1 VKVLII
7 GGTRFLGAAIAR
19 ELVARGHNVTVLH
32 RGRTTVNV
40 PETVEHIH
48 CEAHDPWEAEPHLKR
63 GFDAVIDTILTDS
76 DLAWYLPLFQD
87 HAERFIHCGSTG
99 VYTPM
104 GRIPAREDDPTPCP
118 DELGGFGQKLAQ
130 DMAILSFHT
139 QTGYNACS
147 LRISNVFGPGDVPLD
162 GWGARNP
169 AWFRR
174 VANHE
179 EVWIPNDGRALVQPV
194 HVADLAR
201 GFCGAMESDKAA
213 GQIYNL
219 SSAHAVTLDEY
230 VTTAKEILKSSSP
243 VRYVAMEEILAT
255 GKANESGIRFVC
267 EHMCI
272 DSSKAHRDFGYEP
285 RVSFDHGL
293 AESIEWT
300 RKYRWDE

>member
-1 VKVLII
+1 MNVLII

-19 ELVARGHNVTVLH
+19 ELVERGHHVTVLH
-32 RGRTTVNV
+32 RGQTQGDV
-40 PETVEHIH
+40 PDVVDHVLCDAREL
-48 CEAHDPWEAEPHLKR
+48 AEVQPHLTK
-63 GFDAVIDTILTDS
+63 GFDAVIDTILTDT
-76 DLAWYLPLFQD
+76 DLAWYLPLLQD
-87 HAERFIHCGSTG
+87 FAGRFLHCGSTG

-104 GRIPAREDDPTPCP
+104 GRVPAREDDPTPCP

-130 DMAILSFHT
+130 DTAILSFHA

-179 EVWIPNDGRALVQPV
+179 EIWIPNDGRVLLQPV

-201 GFCGAMESDKAA
+201 GFCDGMESDKVA
-213 GQIYNL
+213 GQVYNL

-230 VTTAKEILKSSSP
+230 VATAKDILKSNSP
-243 VRYVAMEEILAT
+243 VRHVPMDKILAT
-255 GKANESGIRFVC
+255 GKANESGLRFIC

-272 DSSKAHRDFGYEP
+272 DSGKARREFGYEP
-285 RVSFDHGL
+285 HVGFDRGL
-293 AESIEWT
+293 AESIDWT
-300 RKYRWDE
+300 RKHRWED